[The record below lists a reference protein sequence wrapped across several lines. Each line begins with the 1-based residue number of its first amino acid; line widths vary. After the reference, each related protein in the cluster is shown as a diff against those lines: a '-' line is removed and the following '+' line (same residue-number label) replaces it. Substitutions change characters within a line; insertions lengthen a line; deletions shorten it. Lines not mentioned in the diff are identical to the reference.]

1 MEKLTLLPDQASY
14 AYGNDDSVITTTLD
28 GGYSRSRVDQLKSSA
43 IINCTW
49 RLYSHH
55 YQYFKAFWTVV
66 TEKGVYP
73 FLIDLILD
81 QPYLEEYEAKF
92 VPGTVNMSEP
102 EGLTYSISADLEVI
116 PVRDDLFSQSI
127 VDAYDSTGTYE
138 YLNLLEKLVNIDLE
152 PL

>member
-1 MEKLTLLPDQASY
+1 MEKLNLLPEQSSY
-14 AYGNDDSVITTTLD
+14 VYGNDGSIISTTLD
-28 GGYSRSRVDQLKSSA
+28 GGYSRSRVDQFKSTS

-49 RLYSHH
+49 RLYDYH
-55 YQYFKAFWTVV
+55 YQYFRAFWIVE

-92 VPGTVNMSEP
+92 VPGTLNMSNP
-102 EGLTYSISADLEVI
+102 EGLTYEISADLEVI
-116 PVRDDLFSQSI
+116 PVRDDEYSQSLI
-127 VDAYDSTGTYE
+127 DAYTADGYG
-138 YLNLLEKLVNIDLE
+138 YLNLLEKLVNVDLE

>member
-1 MEKLTLLPDQASY
+1 MEKLNLLPEQSSY
-14 AYGNDDSVITTTLD
+14 VYGNDGSIISTTLD
-28 GGYSRSRVDQLKSSA
+28 GGYSRSRVDQFKSTS

-49 RLYSHH
+49 RLYDYH
-55 YQYFKAFWTVV
+55 YQYFRAFWTVI

-92 VPGTVNMSEP
+92 VPGTLNMSNP
-102 EGLTYSISADLEVI
+102 EGLTYEISADLEVI
-116 PVRDDLFSQSI
+116 PVRDDEYSQSLI
-127 VDAYDSTGTYE
+127 DAYTADGYG
-138 YLNLLEKLVNIDLE
+138 YLNLLEKLVNVDLE